1 MNVLE
6 QERLNRILNARPAY
20 RKGIDK
26 AQIDSVRKVLE
37 DGGYIDFNWALQ
49 YCNKTQRLGAVIYIL
64 RHEEG
69 MKIVEWQPTTYGGSV
84 YSLYEYAPE
93 EIRYLW
99 EFIKNMTPEEIKFF
113 DFTKRKA
120 FMNLQKGVIAGQIS
134 MFELL

>member
-6 QERLNRILNARPAY
+6 QERLNRILNARPVY

-26 AQIDSVRKVLE
+26 AQIDSVHKVLE

-69 MKIVEWQPTTYGGSV
+69 MKIVEW
-84 YSLYEYAPE
+84 
-93 EIRYLW
+93 
-99 EFIKNMTPEEIKFF
+99 
-113 DFTKRKA
+113 
-120 FMNLQKGVIAGQIS
+120 
-134 MFELL
+134 